1 MHNIITYN
9 TWVESDVIL
18 KPKIEEL
25 RTTHVK
31 KMEELLAI
39 DLKKIEEEEED
50 QTVLSENSILI
61 PVGK

>member
-31 KMEELLAI
+31 KMEELLAL
-39 DLKKIEEEEED
+39 DLKKIEEEED
-50 QTVLSENSILI
+50 QNVLSENSILI

>member
-25 RTTHVK
+25 GTTHVK

-39 DLKKIEEEEED
+39 DLKKIEEEED
-50 QTVLSENSILI
+50 QNVLSENSILI